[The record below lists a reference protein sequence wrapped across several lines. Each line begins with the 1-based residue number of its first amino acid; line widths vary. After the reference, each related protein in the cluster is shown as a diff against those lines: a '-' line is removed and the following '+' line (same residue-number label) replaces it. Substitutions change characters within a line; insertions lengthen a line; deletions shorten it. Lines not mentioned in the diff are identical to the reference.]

1 MIMKTTE
8 TKNTKNLTANFD
20 TQLLTILKDDLRQQN
35 QKIKATLINMATRTY
50 DSELL
55 AIIKEDINK
64 VRQAMGNSSNTFA
77 QAG

>member
-1 MIMKTTE
+1 MKTASTL
-8 TKNTKNLTANFD
+8 NTKNLTANFD
-20 TQLLTILKDDLRQQN
+20 NQLLTILKDDLRQQN

-55 AIIKEDINK
+55 AIIKSDINK
-64 VRQAMGNSSNTFA
+64 MKQSIGISGNSLA